1 MRRNLLKP
9 LALAA
14 VAAAIPASALANE
27 GLLELLE
34 DDGYWVMPNGDFGS
48 TRYSKLDQI
57 NAGNAPKLQAAWTF
71 STGVLRGHEGGPLVL
86 PGSATG
92 LEHDTLYVNAPFPN
106 NTFAINLDTLE
117 VVWEYVPIQNQ
128 DETVPV
134 MCCDTVNRGVAFGDG
149 KIFLQQANTEL
160 VALDA
165 KTGKKVWSVKN
176 GNPKKGETN
185 TNAPHVIKDK
195 VFTGISGGEFGVRG
209 FLAAYNI
216 KDGKLAWKALQ
227 RGSRR
232 RDAD

>member
-9 LALAA
+9 LALAV

-92 LEHDTLYVNAPFPN
+92 LEHDTLYVHAPFPN
-106 NTFAINLDTLE
+106 NVFAINLDTLE
-117 VVWEYVPIQNQ
+117 VV
-128 DETVPV
+128 
-134 MCCDTVNRGVAFGDG
+134 
-149 KIFLQQANTEL
+149 
-160 VALDA
+160 
-165 KTGKKVWSVKN
+165 
-176 GNPKKGETN
+176 
-185 TNAPHVIKDK
+185 NA
-195 VFTGISGGEFGVRG
+195 
-209 FLAAYNI
+209 
-216 KDGKLAWKALQ
+216 
-227 RGSRR
+227 
-232 RDAD
+232 